1 MDGEHAISPGDV
13 LAGKYRVERV
23 LGEGGMGVVVAAHHL
38 QLDQKVALK
47 FLLPVALT
55 SPDSAARFLRE
66 ARAVARIRSEHVA
79 RVIDFGQLEN
89 GSPYI
94 VMEYLEGSDL
104 SVWLEQ
110 RGSLPVAQAIDF
122 VLQSCE
128 AIAEAHA
135 LGIIHRDLKPA
146 NLFCIRRSDGR
157 FSIKVL
163 DFGISKVTLGEA
175 SGHDITQTNALMGSP
190 AYMSPEQMMRSKGVD
205 ARADIW
211 SLGVI
216 LFQLLTGRLP
226 FLAQAVTELAI
237 KVANEPAPPLRTLRP
252 ESPERLE
259 QVVARCLEKDR
270 TARFQ
275 TVGELAIALREFGSE
290 YAARSVE
297 QIVGTLH
304 SAGMMPGQPS
314 QENRQPPLPSPSPAA
329 GKTPPTNASWGD
341 TAADSSAPRRRTRR
355 AATIA
360 AMAAGALLV
369 SLLVAA
375 VTRFSREPSNA
386 MVTPAS
392 ITTVAATSVPHA
404 PVASAIPP
412 RLDVADAAPT
422 ASLSAEVPTPS
433 AVTPPTARTSRP
445 PPTTRAAA
453 SASATA
459 APVPKTVDCD
469 PPFYVNEKGS
479 RVYKKECL

>member
-1 MDGEHAISPGDV
+1 V

-47 FLLPVALT
+47 FLLPAALT

-66 ARAVARIRSEHVA
+66 ARAVAKIRSEHVA

-104 SVWLEQ
+104 SAWVEQ
-110 RGSLPVAQAIDF
+110 RGALPVAQAIDF

-128 AIAEAHA
+128 AIADAHA

-146 NLFCIRRSDGR
+146 NLFCIQRSDGSL
-157 FSIKVL
+157 SIKVL
-163 DFGISKVTLGEA
+163 DFGISKVAPGVA
-175 SGHDITQTNALMGSP
+175 SGHDITATNALMGSP

-226 FLAQAVTELAI
+226 FPAQAVTELAI
-237 KVANEPAPPLRTLRP
+237 KVANEPAPPLRALRP
-252 ESPERLE
+252 DSPERLE

-270 TARFQ
+270 AARFQ

-290 YAARSVE
+290 HAARSVE
-297 QIVGTLH
+297 HILGTLRN
-304 SAGMMPGQPS
+304 AGMMPGQPS
-314 QENRQPPLPSPSPAA
+314 QKDQQPPLQSPSPVA
-329 GKTPPTNASWGD
+329 GKTPPTDASWGD
-341 TAADSSAPRRRTRR
+341 TAADSSTPRRRTRR

-360 AMAAGALLV
+360 VMAAGALLV
-369 SLLVAA
+369 ALLVAGA
-375 VTRFSREPSNA
+375 KRSSTQTSTAIISPGSVT
-386 MVTPAS
+386 M
-392 ITTVAATSVPHA
+392 AATSSASPA
-404 PVASAIPP
+404 PVAPATPP
-412 RLDVADAAPT
+412 RLDLPDAAPT
-422 ASLSAEVPTPS
+422 ASLSAAVPTPS
-433 AVTPPTARTSRP
+433 AVAPPNPRASRP
-445 PPTTRAAA
+445 QPTTRAAA

-459 APVPKTVDCD
+459 APTPKTVDCD
-469 PPFYVNEKGS
+469 PPYYVNEKGS

>member
-1 MDGEHAISPGDV
+1 MDGERAISPGDV

-47 FLLPVALT
+47 FLLPAALT
-55 SPDSAARFLRE
+55 SPDSVARFLRE
-66 ARAVARIRSEHVA
+66 ARAVAKIRSEHVA

-104 SVWLEQ
+104 SKWLEQ
-110 RGSLPVAQAIDF
+110 RGVLPVAQAIDF

-128 AIAEAHA
+128 AIADAHA

-163 DFGISKVTLGEA
+163 DFGISKFTVGEA
-175 SGHDITQTNALMGSP
+175 PGHDITQTNALMGSP

-216 LFQLLTGRLP
+216 LFQLLAGRLP
-226 FLAQAVTELAI
+226 FPAQAVTELAI
-237 KVANEPAPPLRTLRP
+237 KVANEPAPPLRALRP
-252 ESPERLE
+252 DSPERLE

-290 YAARSVE
+290 QAARSVE
-297 QIVGTLH
+297 HILGTLRN
-304 SAGMMPGQPS
+304 AGMMPGQPPEED
-314 QENRQPPLPSPSPAA
+314 QQPSLPSPSPVA
-329 GKTPPTNASWGD
+329 GKTPPTDASWGD
-341 TAADSSAPRRRTRR
+341 TAADSSTPRRRMRR
-355 AATIA
+355 AVTTLAV
-360 AMAAGALLV
+360 AAGALLASV
-369 SLLVAA
+369 MVAGA
-375 VTRFSREPSNA
+375 RRFSRQTSNA
-386 MVTPAS
+386 TIPPGS
-392 ITTVAATSVPHA
+392 ITVSATTSASPVPVAAATSPQVD
-404 PVASAIPP
+404 
-412 RLDVADAAPT
+412 LADAAST
-422 ASLSAEVPTPS
+422 ASLSAAVPTHS
-433 AVTPPTARTSRP
+433 AVAPPTAHVSRP
-445 PPTTRAAA
+445 PPATRAAA
-453 SASATA
+453 SASASA
-459 APVPKTVDCD
+459 APTPRTVDCD
-469 PPFYVNEKGS
+469 PPYYVNEKGS